1 MLDLTQKIKV
11 LADKPKKLVAIT
23 NPTDTLDSIKVR
35 DILYVPN
42 YQRESINGT
51 VSRFR
56 NRSSKRFTCNR
67 INDEFFIITR
77 IR

>member
-35 DILYVPN
+35 D
-42 YQRESINGT
+42 
-51 VSRFR
+51 
-56 NRSSKRFTCNR
+56 
-67 INDEFFIITR
+67 
-77 IR
+77 